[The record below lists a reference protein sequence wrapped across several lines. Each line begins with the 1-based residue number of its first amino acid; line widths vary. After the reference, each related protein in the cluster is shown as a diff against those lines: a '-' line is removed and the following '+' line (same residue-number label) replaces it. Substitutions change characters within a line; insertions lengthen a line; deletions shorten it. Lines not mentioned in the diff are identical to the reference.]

1 MAEKEQAVEQEV
13 SEYRQRAEA
22 AEKEAVRLA
31 EEVARRQ
38 EAEGELQE
46 KLRRAERENEIQGQ
60 LQRAGVTDAEVAR
73 LLVEKAM
80 EGGKLEAKEAV
91 EQLRRQRPGLFGK
104 EEEGTGLGQP
114 TAGIARRRADGKAA
128 LGQQAMKASQSGSRR
143 DVQEY
148 LRMRRVMR

>member
-1 MAEKEQAVEQEV
+1 MAEKEQATEQEV

-22 AEKEAVRLA
+22 AEQEVKNLA
-31 EEVARRQ
+31 
-38 EAEGELQE
+38 E

-80 EGGKLEAKEAV
+80 EEGKVEAKEAV
-91 EQLRRQRPGLFGK
+91 EQLRRQRPGLFGN
-104 EEEGTGLGQP
+104 EEEGTGMGQP
-114 TAGIARRRADGKAA
+114 TAGIMRRRADGKAA

-148 LRMRRVMR
+148 LRLRRVMR